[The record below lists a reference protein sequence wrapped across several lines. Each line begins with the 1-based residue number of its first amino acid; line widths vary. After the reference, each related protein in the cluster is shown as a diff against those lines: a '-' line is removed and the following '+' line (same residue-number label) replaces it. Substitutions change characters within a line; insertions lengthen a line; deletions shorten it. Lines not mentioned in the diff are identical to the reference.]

1 MYIKKYTPELLKL
14 INNSLQNKEQE
25 LEIRLKDS
33 YNSINSEIFYNI
45 LKRVKGMSGIKHI
58 GDVETLDIQIGDI
71 RISIIGSEN
80 ILKICQTNDIK
91 SIDSKYVEIIKKNMV
106 KNIDI
111 NEYKLRFNLK
121 NEKVLGQ
128 NNKEVNEIFKR
139 WKNVDKTYRYKKRAS
154 FESGD
159 KMFRFDLTILKS
171 SNKKNSRDKNRIIK
185 KKKLKDHLKKYVVKP
200 DNILNFNLW
209 FDGLGPNDDVEIMGR
224 PKFVL
229 ISSKNIQKSNVFK
242 NNLEYE
248 VEVEFIGNKNNQ
260 KKNDREILIKMMENV
275 SIVLQIVHKS
285 YYIISEETRAMVSN
299 EYKIKMGDY
308 RFKAPMNVTL
318 EKKNIIERNYED
330 YPNIVSIR
338 KGYSVTDKADGERNL
353 LIIVKDGGMF
363 LMNRKNNIK
372 DLGATCK
379 ELSGS
384 ILDCEYIVKDKHK
397 KNINLLMAFDIYFY
411 KDSDVRHKIL
421 NRSEEEKRENK
432 ISISRYELLTEFI
445 NILGDSIEKKK
456 NNNLQVLKK
465 KFYFGDDDIYNN
477 SVGGKISE
485 IENKLMYIDSDDT
498 KYEQLKNEIKILKS
512 DTKIFTESKKL
523 YEKNYIYAIDG
534 LIFTPRNLFVGQEPN
549 KKKKNP
555 YEGRWY
561 RSFKWKPPEQNSIDF
576 RVKIMKDDDEPEK
589 DLIKH
594 IKYKDS
600 IVSYKTIILLI
611 GYNPSIHTKHN
622 SCRILNENI
631 VFEEKYD
638 MVPFNPTEP
647 YIKNS
652 HLAYIPIDND
662 GNIYTD
668 EDRNI
673 ITDNTIIECVYDNKE
688 HYFKWKPIRTRD
700 NPQPNDFLTAVNV
713 WNCIHNPIT
722 LDMIKTGDFEINK
735 DDIYYNRNI
744 SRDNKKCVSMYDFH
758 SYTKKQLITKNTL
771 GDKNYLDL
779 SVGRGGDINHW
790 IDAGINNFVGID
802 ISKDGLISDNG
813 ACNRILNKSIENKKI
828 AENYFIIWGDS
839 SKNLTNG
846 EGGKDDLHK
855 YYLDILYGNISIDDI
870 TSSKLKKIYNL
881 GNIKKGN
888 GFDVVSCQF
897 SVHYFFKNTETLNMF
912 LNNVSQSLNKGGRFI
927 GTCLDGNNVFN
938 ELKDRD
944 YITSSDKETLCWK
957 IIKKYR
963 NTEFNSNETSL
974 GMTIDVYNE
983 SIGVSFEEY
992 LVNFDYF
999 IDLCSSFNLKL
1010 IEKKSFSQVFDEIA
1024 KDVKYGNI
1032 KEITEDLKKYS
1043 FLNNTFV
1050 FEKV

>member
-1 MYIKKYTPELLKL
+1 MYIKKYTPELLNL

-33 YNSINSEIFYNI
+33 HTSINSEVFYNI
-45 LKRVKGMSGIKHI
+45 LKRVKGVKGIKHV

-71 RISIIGSEN
+71 RFTIIGSEN

-91 SIDSKYVEIIKKNMV
+91 SIDSKYIEIIKKNNI

-121 NEKVLGQ
+121 NEKVLTQ
-128 NNKEVNEIFKR
+128 NNKEVAEIYKR
-139 WKNVDKTYRYKKRAS
+139 WKNIDKTFRYKKRAS
-154 FESGD
+154 FETED
-159 KMFRFDLTILKS
+159 NLFRFDLTILKS
-171 SNKKNSRDKNRIIK
+171 SNKKKTRDKNRFMK
-185 KKKLKDHLKKYVVKP
+185 KKNLKDHLKKYVVKP
-200 DNILNFNLW
+200 DFVLNFNKW
-209 FDGLGPNDDVEIMGR
+209 FDGLAPDDDVEIMGK
-224 PKFVL
+224 PKYL
-229 ISSKNIQKSNVFK
+229 PISSKNIQKSNVFK

-248 VEVEFIGNKNNQ
+248 VEIEFIGNKNNQ
-260 KKNDREILIKMMENV
+260 KKKDREILIKILENIC
-275 SIVLQIVHKS
+275 IVLQIVQKS
-285 YYIISEETRAMVSN
+285 YFIISEETRTLVSN
-299 EYKIKMGDY
+299 EYRQKMGDY

-353 LIIVKDGGMF
+353 LIIVKDGGMY
-363 LMNRKNNIK
+363 LMNRKNYIK

-384 ILDCEYIVKDKHK
+384 ILDCEYIVKDRHN

-411 KDSDVRHKIL
+411 KDNDVRDKIL

-445 NILGDSIEKKK
+445 NILDESIKKK
-456 NNNLQVLKK
+456 NNNNLQVLRK
-465 KFYFGDDDIYNN
+465 KFYFGDDDIYNK

-485 IENKLMYIDSDDT
+485 IQNQLMYIEKDDP
-498 KYEQLKNEIKILKS
+498 KYEELNTEIKILKS
-512 DTKIFTESKKL
+512 DTKIFAESKKL

-534 LIFTPRNLFVGQEPN
+534 LIFTPRNLFVGQEPD

-576 RVKIMKDDDEPEK
+576 RVKIMKDENEPEK

-594 IKYKDS
+594 IKYKDT
-600 IVSYKTIILLI
+600 IVSYKTLILMI

-622 SCRILNENI
+622 SCRILNENL

-652 HLAYIPIDND
+652 HLAYIRIEND
-662 GNIYTD
+662 DNIYTE

-673 ITDNTIIECVYDNKE
+673 ITDNTIIECIYDDME
-688 HYFKWKPIRTRD
+688 PYFKWKPIRTRD

-722 LDMIKTGDFEINK
+722 LEMITTGDFEANN

-744 SRDNKKCVSMYDFH
+744 KRDNKKCVSMYDFH
-758 SYTKKQLITKNTL
+758 SYTKKQLIKTNTI
-771 GDKNYLDL
+771 GDKNLLDL

-790 IDAGINNFVGID
+790 IDADVNNFVGID
-802 ISKDGLISDNG
+802 VSKDGLISDNG
-813 ACNRILNKSIENKKI
+813 ACNRILNKSIEHKKI

-846 EGGKDDLHK
+846 EGGKDELHK
-855 YYLDILYGNISIDDI
+855 YYLDVLYGNIDIDDI
-870 TSSKLKKIYNL
+870 KSSKLKKMYNIA
-881 GNIKKGN
+881 NIKKGN

-897 SVHYFFKNTETLNMF
+897 SVHYFFKNKEMLNMF
-912 LNNVSQSLNKGGRFI
+912 LNNVSMSLKKGGRFI
-927 GTCLDGNNVFN
+927 GTCLDGSLVFD
-938 ELKDRD
+938 ELKDKE
-944 YITSSDKETLCWK
+944 YIVSSDKETLCWK
-957 IIKKYR
+957 IIKKYK
-963 NTEFNSNETSL
+963 NKEFNGNETSL
-974 GMTIDVYNE
+974 GMPIDVYNE

-992 LVNFDYF
+992 LVHFDYF
-999 IDLCSSFNLKL
+999 IELCSSFNLKL
-1010 IEKKSFSQVFDEIA
+1010 IEKKNFSQIFDEIPVN
-1024 KDVKYGNI
+1024 VKYGNI
-1032 KEITEDLKKYS
+1032 KNITDDLKKYS
-1043 FLNNTFV
+1043 FLNNSFV
-1050 FEKV
+1050 FEKI